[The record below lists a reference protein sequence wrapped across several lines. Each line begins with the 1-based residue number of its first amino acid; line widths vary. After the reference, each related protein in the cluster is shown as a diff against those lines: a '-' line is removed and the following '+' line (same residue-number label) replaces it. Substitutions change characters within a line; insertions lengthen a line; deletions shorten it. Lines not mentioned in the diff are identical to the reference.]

1 MSLTTTSSTAS
12 AALLPDCDEC
22 TVGMV
27 PAGRHEHTY
36 WTCRYCGNT
45 VPAAA

>member
-1 MSLTTTSSTAS
+1 MSRTSPS
-12 AALLPDCDEC
+12 AAAPASLLPDCDEC

-36 WTCRYCGNT
+36 FTCRYCGNT

>member
-1 MSLTTTSSTAS
+1 MSLMTSSS
-12 AALLPDCDEC
+12 ATHVSLLPDCDEC
-22 TVGMV
+22 IVGMV
-27 PAGRHEHTY
+27 PAGRNEHTY